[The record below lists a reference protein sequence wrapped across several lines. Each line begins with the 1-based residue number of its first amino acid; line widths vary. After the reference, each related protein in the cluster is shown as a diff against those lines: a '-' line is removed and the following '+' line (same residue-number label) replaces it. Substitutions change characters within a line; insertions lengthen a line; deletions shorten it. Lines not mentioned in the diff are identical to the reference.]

1 MDGWLNMSKREM
13 DAQRCRWIKD
23 IGMHRCV
30 DGREEE
36 GWLGI
41 NGNTKM
47 NEWTSW
53 RTDSTW
59 EDRWVKDRQMNRW
72 AG

>member
-36 GWLGI
+36 GVVEY
-41 NGNTKM
+41 K
-47 NEWTSW
+47 
-53 RTDSTW
+53 W
-59 EDRWVKDRQMNRW
+59 EHKDE
-72 AG
+72 

>member
-1 MDGWLNMSKREM
+1 M
-13 DAQRCRWIKD
+13 A
-23 IGMHRCV
+23 
-30 DGREEE
+30 GRKK

-53 RTDSTW
+53 RTDGTW